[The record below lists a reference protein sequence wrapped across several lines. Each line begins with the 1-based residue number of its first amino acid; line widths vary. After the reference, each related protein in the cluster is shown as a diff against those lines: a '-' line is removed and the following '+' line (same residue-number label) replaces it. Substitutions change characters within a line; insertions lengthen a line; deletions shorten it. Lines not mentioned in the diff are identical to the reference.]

1 MHLWKYVVV
10 QMECDIIS
18 QYITVDWLWLIY
30 SCSLWYD
37 NLTDELS
44 SIFHRMLLTG
54 LTNEYLCK
62 GFNEETN

>member
-1 MHLWKYVVV
+1 MHVWKYVAV

-18 QYITVDWLWLIY
+18 QYITVDWHWLIC
-30 SCSLWYD
+30 SCGLWYD

-44 SIFHRMLLTG
+44 SILHHMLLAG

-62 GFNEETN
+62 GFNAETN